1 MLQPHNIFF
10 WISGL
15 ALGLMVCAYFSCPI
29 WEVAMPT
36 MLLIS
41 VIAGVIGFKKK
52 KELEGSWYMPVLGVA
67 YNYDFLS

>member
-41 VIAGVIGFKKK
+41 VTAGVIGFKKK
-52 KELEGSWYMPVLGVA
+52 KELEGS
-67 YNYDFLS
+67 

>member
-29 WEVAMPT
+29 WKVAMPT

-52 KELEGSWYMPVLGVA
+52 KELEGS
-67 YNYDFLS
+67 